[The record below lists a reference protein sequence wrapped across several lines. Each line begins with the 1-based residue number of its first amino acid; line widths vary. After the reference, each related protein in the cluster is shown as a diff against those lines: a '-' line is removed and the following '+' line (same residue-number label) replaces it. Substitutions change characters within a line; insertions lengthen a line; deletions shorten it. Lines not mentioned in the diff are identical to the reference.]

1 MTRVSRI
8 AALASILIV
17 TLSSPALAAS
27 AGQSCKS
34 VGTTSTSS
42 VKGKK
47 TSLVCTKVGKS
58 LKWKAVAAA
67 LPSAPVSVAPKIT
80 DEVSASDATLH
91 SISVSGSSKRTYILH
106 VPPTYSTATT
116 VPLMIALHGRTY
128 TASRFRE
135 LSQLDQ
141 VADSKNFI
149 IAYPDGEGTMWNAGN
164 CCSTIGTDDVTL
176 ISGMIDSIT
185 SKYNIDKTRVW
196 VLGWSNGAMMAYR
209 AACEISEKV
218 TAIAVGAG
226 TFAANSCKPTKA
238 VSVIQIHGT
247 ADQTLSIDGTMW
259 GPSPLVS
266 AAKYAGYAGC
276 FAASSSTW
284 TCPNGS
290 QIQVKIESG
299 SAHYAQTWWA
309 EMTDYLY
316 AHPRS

>member
-17 TLSSPALAAS
+17 TLSCPALAAS
-27 AGQSCKS
+27 VGQSCKS
-34 VGTTSTSS
+34 VGSTSTSS

-58 LKWKAVAAA
+58 LKWKAAAAA
-67 LPSAPVSVAPKIT
+67 LPAAPVPVAPKIT
-80 DEVSASDATLH
+80 DEVSASDSSLH
-91 SISVSGSSKRTYILH
+91 SISVSGSAKRSYILH
-106 VPPTYSTATT
+106 VPSTYSSATA
-116 VPLMIALHGRTY
+116 VPLMIALHGHSW
-128 TASRFRE
+128 TAARFRDTS
-135 LSQLDQ
+135 LLDQ

-149 IAYPDGEGTMWNAGN
+149 IAYPDGEGSMWNAGN
-164 CCSTIGTDDVTL
+164 CCSTLGTDDVTL
-176 ISGMIDSIT
+176 ISGMIDSIS
-185 SKYNIDKTRVW
+185 SKYNIDKSRVW
-196 VLGWSNGAMMAYR
+196 VLGHSNGAMMAYR

-226 TFAANSCKPTKA
+226 TFAAFSCKPTKA
-238 VSVIQIHGT
+238 VSVIEVHGT

-276 FAASSSTW
+276 SAASSSTW

-290 QIQVKIESG
+290 QVQVNIENG
-299 SAHYAQTWWA
+299 VGHYSQSWWA
-309 EMTDYLY
+309 EMTNFLF

>member
-34 VGTTSTSS
+34 VGTTSTSL

-58 LKWKAVAAA
+58 LKWKAAAAA
-67 LPSAPVSVAPKIT
+67 LPSAPVPVAPKIT

-116 VPLMIALHGRTY
+116 VPLMIALHGRTW
-128 TASRFRE
+128 TASSFRE

-176 ISGMIDSIT
+176 ISGMIDSIS

-196 VLGWSNGAMMAYR
+196 ALGWSNGGMMAYR
-209 AACEISEKV
+209 LACELSEKV
-218 TAIAVGAG
+218 TAIAIGGAV
-226 TFAANSCKPTKA
+226 FATDSCKPAKP
-238 VSVIQIHGT
+238 VSVFAIHGT
-247 ADQTLSIDGTMW
+247 DDQTLPIEGYVV
-259 GPSPLVS
+259 GPPPLKS
-266 AAKYAGYAGC
+266 AEKYAGYAGC
-276 FAASSSTW
+276 TSSNATSW
-284 TCPNGS
+284 SCPNGS
-290 QIQVKIESG
+290 KIQVKIENG
-299 SAHYAQTWWA
+299 VGHYSQSWWN
-309 EMTDYLY
+309 ELTNFLL

>member
-1 MTRVSRI
+1 
-8 AALASILIV
+8 
-17 TLSSPALAAS
+17 
-27 AGQSCKS
+27 
-34 VGTTSTSS
+34 
-42 VKGKK
+42 
-47 TSLVCTKVGKS
+47 
-58 LKWKAVAAA
+58 
-67 LPSAPVSVAPKIT
+67 
-80 DEVSASDATLH
+80 
-91 SISVSGSSKRTYILH
+91 
-106 VPPTYSTATT
+106 
-116 VPLMIALHGRTY
+116 MIALHGHSW
-128 TASRFRE
+128 TAARFRE

-226 TFAANSCKPTKA
+226 TFAAFSCKPTKA
-238 VSVIQIHGT
+238 VSVIEVHGT
-247 ADQTLSIDGTMW
+247 ADQTLSIEGTIW
-259 GPSPLVS
+259 GPSPLAS

-276 FAASSSTW
+276 SAASPSTW
-284 TCPNGS
+284 TCQNGS
-290 QIQVKIESG
+290 QIQVNIEDG
-299 SAHYAQTWWA
+299 VGHYSQSWWA
-309 EMTDYLY
+309 EMTNFLF

>member
-1 MTRVSRI
+1 MTRISKISIV
-8 AALASILIV
+8 ASLLFA
-17 TLSSPALAAS
+17 TFSSQVLAAS

-47 TSLVCTKVGKS
+47 TSLTCANVGKS
-58 LKWKAVAAA
+58 LKWKAVSSV
-67 LPSAPVSVAPKIT
+67 LPSTPIQVALKIT
-80 DEVSASDATLH
+80 DEISASDPSLH
-91 SISVSGSSKRTYILH
+91 SISVSGGSKRSYILH
-106 VPPTYSTATT
+106 VPSAYSSATAA
-116 VPLMIALHGRTY
+116 PLMIALHGHSW
-128 TASRFRE
+128 TAARFRE

-226 TFAANSCKPTKA
+226 TFAAFSCKPTKA
-238 VSVIQIHGT
+238 VSVIEVHGT
-247 ADQTLSIDGTMW
+247 ADQTLSIEGTIW
-259 GPSPLVS
+259 GPSPLAS

-276 FAASSSTW
+276 SAASPSTW

-290 QIQVKIESG
+290 QIQVNIEDG
-299 SAHYAQTWWA
+299 VGHYSQSWWA
-309 EMTDYLY
+309 EMTNFLF